1 MSYLF
6 LAIAFQVANSVVLK
20 QGEVR
25 GQNRLVVMERNYLT
39 ASILG
44 GGMWWAGGGGW
55 PGTATVIL
63 SVAGGV
69 FYAASLLLWMMAIR
83 HSGLGTATAAMRMSV
98 LWPTLVSFAVFGE
111 RPNTLQWVGMALAF
125 SVLLLL
131 AGRALP
137 GRGGSALGRPA
148 AASAEGSGVGHLLAL
163 FVVHGGTGL
172 VQKLFT
178 EVSNPQERPALL
190 ALIFMTAWGVTL
202 IAVRLRPAPAS
213 GEDHRRGVIF
223 GVLNLTTNFLIL
235 LGLVD
240 VPGVV
245 AFPLMNCAVLLLATL
260 AGVALW
266 RERPGRSG
274 MLVIVLAAGAVT
286 LLTMGGV

>member
-1 MSYLF
+1 MIYLF

-25 GQNRLVVMERNYLT
+25 GQNRLVMMERNYLV
-39 ASILG
+39 ASVLA

-55 PGTATVIL
+55 PGMATVAL
-63 SVAGGV
+63 ALTGGA
-69 FYAASLLLWMMAIR
+69 FYAASLLLWMVAILR
-83 HSGLGTATAAMRMSV
+83 SGLGTATAAMRMSV
-98 LWPTLVSFAVFGE
+98 LWPTLASFVAFGE
-111 RPNTLQWVGMALAF
+111 RPNALQWAGMGLAF
-125 SVLLLL
+125 SVIVLL

-137 GRGGSALGRPA
+137 ARGGA
-148 AASAEGSGVGHLLAL
+148 AVSQGVGNLLAL

-178 EVSNPQERPALL
+178 EVSATQERPALL
-190 ALIFMTAWGVTL
+190 ALIFFTAWVITV
-202 IAVRLRPAPAS
+202 IAVRLRPAPAT
-213 GEDHRRGVIF
+213 GDDHRRGMVF
-223 GVLNLTTNFLIL
+223 GVLNLTTNYLIL
-235 LGLVD
+235 LGLAQ

-245 AFPLMNCAVLLLATL
+245 AFPLMNCAVILLATL
-260 AGVALW
+260 AGMALW

-274 MLVIVLAAGAVT
+274 LLIIVLAAAAVT